1 MLTGSTQRR
10 RDVSVLLLK
19 ISPPLQSWG
28 VASKFY
34 QTRSTSRAPS
44 KSGVIGMICAAFGWP
59 RTHDLSRLRAVRM
72 GVRIDEPGRLEM
84 DYHTA
89 ASHPERDGGAKG
101 LSTTKV
107 TKRWYLTDAAF
118 VVGLESGDEAFLGE
132 IRDALMRPRWC
143 LYAGRKSCP
152 VNHDLVMGIVDSTLE
167 EALAPGNTPLI
178 VLTDGARKPSANAR
192 RVEAL
197 IESNDGYDLI
207 TVEDEPLSFDPSNRR
222 FASRTV
228 KRTWYERGETARP
241 SMSTWVEETSSPAEP
256 EEAPSEATWVDEAF
270 MPTVAGTGE

>member
-1 MLTGSTQRR
+1 MG
-10 RDVSVLLLK
+10 VLLLK

-28 VASKFY
+28 VDSKFY

-44 KSGVIGMICAAFGWP
+44 KSGVIGMICAAFGWS
-59 RTHDLSRLRAVRM
+59 RTHDLSRLRALRM

-118 VVGLESGDEAFLGE
+118 VVGLESEDEAFLGE
-132 IRDALMRPRWC
+132 TRDALMGPRWC

-152 VNHDLVMGIVDSTLE
+152 VNHDLVMEIVDSTLE

-178 VLTDGARKPSANAR
+178 VPAGVARKPGANAR

-197 IESNDGYDLI
+197 IESNDGDNLI
-207 TVEDEPLSFDPSNRR
+207 TVEDEPLSFDPLNRR
-222 FASRTV
+222 FASRKV
-228 KRTWYERGETARP
+228 KRTWYDRGENARP
-241 SMSTWVEETSSPAEP
+241 DMSTWVEETPSPAEP
-256 EEAPSEATWVDEAF
+256 EEAPSETIWAEEAF
-270 MPTVAGTGE
+270 MSTVAGTGE